1 MHHHTVIKS
10 HANKSQKAIPKI
22 PVEINKKIRIIGIS
36 IRAII
41 GSSTWTP
48 QTKKIKAKIRNQTP
62 KGLV

>member
-1 MHHHTVIKS
+1 MYHHTVIKS

-48 QTKKIKAKIRNQTP
+48 
-62 KGLV
+62 